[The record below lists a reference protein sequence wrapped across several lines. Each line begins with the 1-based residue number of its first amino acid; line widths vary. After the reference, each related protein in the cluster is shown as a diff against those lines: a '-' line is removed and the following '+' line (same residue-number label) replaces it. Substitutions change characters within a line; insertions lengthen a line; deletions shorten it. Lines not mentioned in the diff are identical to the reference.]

1 MAQIHM
7 IVGSLVVLAY
17 LILVILNVVRLT
29 DRPLPAVRVVSMIAA
44 ALLLIQ
50 YILGF
55 GLLSTGHYIPPVHYI
70 VALLAIL
77 TVGAEHGYAGSRGTT
92 RAAQLASFVATLA
105 TLVLVVIAYSI
116 GQANGS

>member
-1 MAQIHM
+1 MVQIHM
-7 IVGSLVVLAY
+7 IVGGLVVLAY
-17 LILVILNVVRLT
+17 LILVILNIVRLT
-29 DRPLPAVRVVSMIAA
+29 GRLVPAIRVVSIVAA

-55 GLLSTGHYIPPVHYI
+55 GLLSTGRYIPPIHYI

-92 RAAQLASFVATLA
+92 RAAQLATFVATLA
-105 TLVLVVIAYSI
+105 TLILVVVAYSI
-116 GQANGS
+116 GQANGT

>member
-1 MAQIHM
+1 MAQIHL

-17 LILVILNVVRLT
+17 LILVIVNIVRLT
-29 DRPLPAVRVVSMIAA
+29 GRPMPAVRVISIVAA
-44 ALLLIQ
+44 VLLLIQ

-55 GLLSTGHYIPPVHYI
+55 ALLGSGHSIPAIHYI
-70 VALLAIL
+70 VALLAII

-92 RAAQLASFVATLA
+92 RAAQLATFVATLA
-105 TLVLVVIAYSI
+105 TLILVVIAYSI

>member
-1 MAQIHM
+1 MVQVHM
-7 IVGSLVVLAY
+7 IVGALVVLAY
-17 LILVILNVVRLT
+17 LILVIVNIVRLT
-29 DRPLPAVRVVSMIAA
+29 GRPLPAVRVVSIVAA

-55 GLLSTGHYIPPVHYI
+55 GLLSTGHYIPPIHYI
-70 VALLAIL
+70 VALLAII

-92 RAAQLASFVATLA
+92 RAAQLATFVATLA
-105 TLVLVVIAYSI
+105 TLILVVIAYSI